1 MQSLDFKSMKSCKRS
16 FLFLS
21 TPQQQLTAAK
31 AMLAEQFSLREL
43 SSLPFRRIFFDSF
56 DWRLYQ
62 KKMICFWEEGYLHLL
77 DFSGDSIAAP
87 LLLPDAPPR
96 FWQDLPDA
104 PLRQCLANML
114 QMRALLPQAE
124 LSGTVT
130 RLQLLEQHEEQEERF
145 ALALLTEAGSYSN
158 TLCLLELRADK
169 KQRKQFRK
177 LSRQLKCFSA
187 VCPLPLKQQFQTA
200 LAAAGRSIEECEP
213 TAPFALE
220 PDMDSRSAAKLI
232 CRSLL
237 TVMQRNQ
244 QGVIDDIDTEFLHD
258 FRVAMRRTRSL
269 LSLMKNA
276 LEPEIRDRFKEEF
289 RILGQ
294 ITGPVRDLD
303 VQLLS
308 QEECR
313 ESLPESLHL
322 GLERFFAGLRE
333 ARAAAQAVLAAH
345 LAAPECQAML
355 QDWQEHLESQEND
368 EQNGDAVAQTA
379 RKIIR
384 KQFVRMLR
392 EVQALDGQSTDD
404 EVHQV
409 RIHGK
414 KLRYALEFFRSLY
427 PAEDMARLITAL
439 KQLQDRLG
447 LWNDLSVQEEMLE
460 QHIAQLEA
468 DSPDNM
474 QIAAAVGGLLTD
486 VDRRRLEARQGL
498 EAAFQQFTS
507 KKNVQRW
514 QRLFGKVAA

>member
-1 MQSLDFKSMKSCKRS
+1 MKSCKRS

-62 KKMICFWEEGYLHLL
+62 KKIICFWEEGYLHLL
-77 DFSGDSIAAP
+77 DFSGDPVAAP
-87 LLLPDAPPR
+87 LLLQDAPPR
-96 FWQDLPDA
+96 FWQDLPESA
-104 PLRQCLANML
+104 LRQCLADML
-114 QMRALLPQAE
+114 QIRALLPQAE

-130 RLQLLEQHEEQEERF
+130 RLQLLEQHDAQEEPF

-158 TLCLLELRADK
+158 TLCLLELRTDK
-169 KQRKQFRK
+169 KEKKRFRK
-177 LSRQLKCFSA
+177 LSRQLKCFST
-187 VCPLPLKQQFQTA
+187 VCPLPIKQQFQTA
-200 LAAAGRSIEECEP
+200 LTAAGRSLEECEP
-213 TAPFALE
+213 AAPFALE
-220 PDMDSRSAAKLI
+220 PDMDSRRAAKLI
-232 CRSLL
+232 CHSLL

-276 LEPEIRDRFKEEF
+276 LEPEMCDRFKKEF
-289 RILGQ
+289 RSLGQ

-308 QEECR
+308 EEECR
-313 ESLPESLHL
+313 ARLPESLHL

-333 ARAAAQAVLAAH
+333 ARAAAQGVLAAH

-355 QDWQEHLESQEND
+355 QDWQEHLESQDD
-368 EQNGDAVAQTA
+368 EQNSDAIAPAA

-392 EVQALDGQSTDD
+392 EVEALDKHSTDD
-404 EVHQV
+404 EVHEV

-427 PAEDMARLITAL
+427 PAEDMARLISAL

-460 QHIAQLEA
+460 RHLADLEA
-468 DSPDNM
+468 DIPENV

-486 VDRRRLEARQGL
+486 VDQRRIEARKGL
-498 EAAFQQFTS
+498 KAAFQQFAS
-507 KKNVQRW
+507 KNNVQHW
-514 QRLFGKVAA
+514 QQLFGKKLSQNKLE